1 MTRVSVAHVS
11 KSRLHPGDAQVQQV
25 LQVFDV
31 LDRRSQSLHLAE
43 PLVFQLLG
51 KMLPE
56 PRVTLVDAAH
66 PVALPLVSLP
76 DESGLEGV
84 VAPAET
90 SVKGESPVLERL
102 TPNRIEVGVQ
112 VEGQSKAKRVLV

>member
-1 MTRVSVAHVS
+1 
-11 KSRLHPGDAQVQQV
+11 
-25 LQVFDV
+25 
-31 LDRRSQSLHLAE
+31 
-43 PLVFQLLG
+43 
-51 KMLPE
+51 MLPE

-84 VAPAET
+84 VAPTET
-90 SVKGESPVLERL
+90 PVKGESPVLERL
-102 TPNRIEVGVQ
+102 TLNRIEVGVQ